1 MFIINAQKKLKTNNL
16 LQFLI
21 SLSKKIMF
29 ISAKNTVKRVKY
41 YKFEVLN
48 SSSFI
53 HYDD

>member
-1 MFIINAQKKLKTNNL
+1 MFKINAQKKLKTNNL

-21 SLSKKIMF
+21 SLSKEIT
-29 ISAKNTVKRVKY
+29 ILSAKNTVKRVEY
-41 YKFEVLN
+41 YKFELLE